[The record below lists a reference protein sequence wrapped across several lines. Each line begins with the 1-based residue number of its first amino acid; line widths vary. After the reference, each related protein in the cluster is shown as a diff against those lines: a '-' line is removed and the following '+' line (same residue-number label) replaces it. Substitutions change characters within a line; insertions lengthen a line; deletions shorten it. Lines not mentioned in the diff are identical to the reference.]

1 MATHRIAFC
10 AALVCVLAACD
21 GERPK
26 PVLDEIDPA
35 VIAAINDQILTDPDL
50 SRQNEGNAALTGG
63 IDHALPLVNDSS
75 RAIDAAREE
84 ARALVGGRDRFRR
97 LPSAGER
104 QVEIPLESRI
114 TVTARAAY
122 AGASQ
127 ACVRSLDP
135 GFIWAA
141 RMPAAFPVYPRA
153 ATQEAAGSDAAGCA
167 LRAVNF
173 RTPVP
178 LEEVLAFYHTRA
190 LHTGFTSTLATAGD
204 ESVLRGEYQGAFF
217 ALYARTDAAG
227 LTEAD
232 LVTRGQ

>member
-1 MATHRIAFC
+1 MAKHRIAFC
-10 AALVCVLAACD
+10 ALLACVLAACD
-21 GERPK
+21 GERPES
-26 PVLDEIDPA
+26 VLDEIDPA

-63 IDHALPLVNDSS
+63 IDHALPLVNDSP

-84 ARALVGGRDRFRR
+84 ARALVGGRDRFGR
-97 LPSAGER
+97 LPPVGER
-104 QVEIPLESRI
+104 QAEIPLESRI

-122 AGASQ
+122 AGATQ
-127 ACVRSLDP
+127 ACVRSLDR

-141 RMPAAFPVYPRA
+141 RVPAAFPVYPRG

-190 LHTGFTSTLATAGD
+190 LDAGFTSTLATAGD
-204 ESVLRGEYQGAFF
+204 ESVLRGEHEGAFF
-217 ALYARTDAAG
+217 ALYARTGASG

-232 LVTRGQ
+232 LVILGL